1 MPFRR
6 NAHCVLDP
14 IVEFLRIEAVGG
26 AVLLAATIAALAL
39 ANSPLAEAYQRL
51 WHQEMTVGA

>member
-6 NAHCVLDP
+6 NARRVLDP

-26 AVLLAATIAALAL
+26 AVLLAATITALAL
-39 ANSPLAEAYQRL
+39 TNSPLADAYQWL
-51 WHQEMTVGA
+51 WQHELTVGG